1 MDCKFCK
8 TALLDQSIY
17 CHICGKKQ
25 QSHSNRRRLRR
36 AQSQGTI
43 TKLSGKRDNP
53 YWARLPAKYGT
64 NSVTRKSLGCFP
76 TYSAAAEA
84 LSKSIYLH
92 ESASTQDAAITLQNM
107 YDRFVQ
113 SHYYEALSKS
123 AQSSHRT
130 AWQHLQD
137 VADTPIEKIN
147 KETFQIP
154 IDALYGEGLKRET
167 LAKIRNLS
175 SLLCKEAMG
184 LNLLN
189 VNFGQLVQLPKA
201 DSASAKP
208 FSSAELQ
215 LLWTAVDSGNKDA
228 MTLQVLNYT
237 GMRPSELFS
246 IDIAEH
252 LHIDGTYWY
261 IKTGSKTA
269 AGRNRIIPIPQ
280 ILHKSILV
288 LVDNRISG
296 PLVAT
301 EHGNFWRL
309 DNWRPR
315 RFNPLM
321 DTLGLSGYTPYS
333 CRHTYADLQKRR
345 NADPEIIMRIMGHAD
360 YATTVEHYH
369 TTTDE
374 DIARICQTV
383 DNITRP

>member
-8 TALLDQSIY
+8 VHLLDEAIF
-17 CHICGKKQ
+17 CHMCGKRQ
-25 QSHSNRRRLRR
+25 QIQSKRRRHR

-43 TKLSGKRDNP
+43 TKLSGKRENP
-53 YWARLPAKYGT
+53 YWARLPANYSSG
-64 NSVTRKSLGCFP
+64 NVIRKSVGCFP
-76 TYSAAAEA
+76 TYNAAAEA
-84 LSKSIYLH
+84 LSKAMYLIDT
-92 ESASTQDAAITLQNM
+92 EIDKQDVITLENI
-107 YDRFVQ
+107 YDRFIT
-113 SHYYEALSKS
+113 SHYYIALSKS

-130 AWQHLQD
+130 AWQHLKE
-137 VADTPIEKIN
+137 VADTPVDEIN

-154 IDALYGEGLKRET
+154 IDNLYEEGIKRES
-167 LAKIRNLS
+167 LAKVRNLS

-184 LNLLN
+184 LNLIN
-189 VNFGQLVQLPKA
+189 INFGQLVQLPKA
-201 DSASAKP
+201 DSTPAKP
-208 FSSAELQ
+208 FSSVDLQ
-215 LLWTAVDSGNKDA
+215 LLWEAVDSGNKDA

-237 GMRPSELFS
+237 GMRPGELFS
-246 IDIAEH
+246 VDIAEH

-261 IKTGSKTA
+261 IKNGSKTT

-280 ILHKSILV
+280 ILHESILV
-288 LVDNRISG
+288 LIDGRVSD
-296 PLVAT
+296 PLIAT
-301 EHGNFWRL
+301 ENGSFWRL

-321 DTLGLSGYTPYS
+321 DALGLSGYTPYS

-345 NADPEIIMRIMGHAD
+345 NANPEIVMRIMGHAD

-374 DIARICQTV
+374 DIARICNSV